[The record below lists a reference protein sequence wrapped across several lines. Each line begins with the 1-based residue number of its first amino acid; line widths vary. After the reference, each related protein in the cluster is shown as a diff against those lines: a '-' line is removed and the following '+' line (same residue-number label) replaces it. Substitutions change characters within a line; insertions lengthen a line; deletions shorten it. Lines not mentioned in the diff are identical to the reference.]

1 MFMDFTLNGDLVKKV
16 IDFLKGLITQ
26 RNERAHGIAV
36 EVHGDNNTVVIS
48 PAAEA
53 DIQTYNSSIGKS
65 VPVVNAVGRSGINLY
80 IQGSFYGG
88 EKRSGEGVSIGT
100 YLSCQIGEDRLPL
113 FKLGVFASEEI
124 PCSHIYIWCPRKA
137 LEAFGLTNLPKE
149 GFGKWKYDKDDDA
162 FFMLLTEEEERKRDL
177 RKSLKEKLRELH
189 DKDKR
194 GVEGDIATGNLSSL
208 EDRPRREKT

>member
-1 MFMDFTLNGDLVKKV
+1 MDMHFTLNWDWVKKI
-16 IDFLKGLITQ
+16 IDCVKDFITQ
-26 RNERAHGIAV
+26 RNERAHDGIAV
-36 EVHGDNNTVVIS
+36 DVHGDNNTVIIS
-48 PAAEA
+48 PAAGN
-53 DIQTYNSSIGKS
+53 DIQTYNNSAGKS
-65 VPVVNAVGRSGINLY
+65 VSVVNVTDDPNLKLY

-88 EKRSGEGVSIGT
+88 KKRSGELLSIGT
-100 YLSCQIGEDRLPL
+100 YLACQIGEDRLPL
-113 FKLGVFASEEI
+113 FRLGVFASEEI

-162 FFMLLTEEEERKRDL
+162 FFMLLTEEDERERDL

-194 GVEGDIATGNLSSL
+194 AAKQGLPDDLPT
-208 EDRPRREKT
+208 KQKM